1 MNTAEYVDQQIEVLK
16 NGGIPLDNAAWEA
29 ALLCVGWPYVFG
41 ASGQYCTVD
50 YRKQAYARHG
60 EKHPTIKT
68 KCQVFNGK
76 KSTCTGC
83 KWYPNGKKVRCY
95 DCRGFTY
102 WILYR
107 IYGFKL
113 DGSGCTSQW
122 NTASNWK
129 AKGEVSD
136 GIPQNTIVCLFYYKK
151 DSKGR
156 RTNTLEHTGL
166 YYNGETC
173 ECSNGVEYS
182 KKLDKKWEVWAVP
195 VCAQGGVTPVPP
207 EPTPQPGYAVVTGNR
222 LALRE
227 GPTTSA
233 KVLTRLEHGSTVKI
247 EPVPADWEYVSA
259 GNRKGFVMKQYIKE
273 G

>member
-1 MNTAEYVDQQIEVLK
+1 MNTAEYVDQQIEAMK
-16 NGGIPLDNAAWEA
+16 NGGVPLDDAAWKA

-60 EKHPTIKT
+60 EEHPTIKT

-76 KSTCTGC
+76 KGSCTGC
-83 KWYPNGKKVRCY
+83 QWFPGGKQVRCY

-102 WILYR
+102 WILSK

-113 DGSGCTSQW
+113 EGAGATSQW

-129 AKGEVSD
+129 AKG
-136 GIPQNTIVCLFYYKK
+136 TIDTMPKDTLVCLFVKSGNK
-151 DSKGR
+151 M
-156 RTNTLEHTGL
+156 EHTGFGL
-166 YYNGETC
+166 NNETI
-173 ECSNGVEYS
+173 EASSGVQYS
-182 KKLDKKWEVWAVP
+182 KSRAKKWTHWAVP
-195 VCAQGGVTPVPP
+195 SCVQGGVTPTP
-207 EPTPQPGYAVVTGNR
+207 EPTPQPGYAIVTGNR

-247 EPVPADWEYVSA
+247 AAVPSDWEYVEA